1 MRNPKENVKF
11 TSMNKENII
20 KQLKKQFKCGDDEAE
35 KMFVVGL
42 KNGDI
47 KKHIRWDKL
56 LSFFI
61 LWSVILTGLWALYR
75 VATQ

>member
-1 MRNPKENVKF
+1 
-11 TSMNKENII
+11 MNRENII
-20 KQLKKQFKCGDDEAE
+20 KELKEQFKCNDDEAE
-35 KMFVVGL
+35 EMLIMGL
-42 KNGDI
+42 KNGHI

-75 VATQ
+75 VTTQ